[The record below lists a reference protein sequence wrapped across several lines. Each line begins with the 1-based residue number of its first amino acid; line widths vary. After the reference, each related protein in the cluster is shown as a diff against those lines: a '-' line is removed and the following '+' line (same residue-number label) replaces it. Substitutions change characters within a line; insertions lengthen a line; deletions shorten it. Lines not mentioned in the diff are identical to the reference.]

1 MGCQTS
7 GNKEDDALK
16 EQLLTRRKELTLGD
30 MTIGERIKNRRTSL
44 GISQVSLADKVGI
57 SKQSLY
63 KYENG
68 IITNI
73 PSDKISQIAVV
84 LDTTPAY
91 LMGWDKKGEDTTLE
105 EKLLARYMDLDD
117 LDQAMVRRLLK
128 CDEDF
133 NRI

>member
-1 MGCQTS
+1 
-7 GNKEDDALK
+7 
-16 EQLLTRRKELTLGD
+16 
-30 MTIGERIKNRRTSL
+30 MTIGERIKKRRTSL
-44 GISQVSLADKVGI
+44 GISQVSLADKVSI

-73 PSDKISQIAVV
+73 PSDKISQIADA
-84 LDTTPAY
+84 LDTTPSY
-91 LMGWDKKGEDTTLE
+91 LMGWDKEDDDATISDR
-105 EKLLARYMDLDD
+105 LLTRYRELDD

-133 NRI
+133 NKI

>member
-1 MGCQTS
+1 
-7 GNKEDDALK
+7 
-16 EQLLTRRKELTLGD
+16 
-30 MTIGERIKNRRTSL
+30 MTIGERIKKRRTSL

-73 PSDKISQIAVV
+73 PSDKISQIAAA
-84 LDTTPAY
+84 LDTTPSY
-91 LMGWDKKGEDTTLE
+91 LMGWDKEDDDATLSDR
-105 EKLLARYMDLDD
+105 LLTRYRELDD

>member
-1 MGCQTS
+1 
-7 GNKEDDALK
+7 
-16 EQLLTRRKELTLGD
+16 
-30 MTIGERIKNRRTSL
+30 MTIGERIKKRRTSL

-73 PSDKISQIAVV
+73 PSDKISQIAAA
-84 LDTTPAY
+84 LDTTPSY
-91 LMGWDKKGEDTTLE
+91 LMGWDKEDDDATISDR
-105 EKLLARYMDLDD
+105 LLTRYRELDD
-117 LDQAMVRRLLK
+117 LDQAMIRRLLK

>member
-1 MGCQTS
+1 
-7 GNKEDDALK
+7 
-16 EQLLTRRKELTLGD
+16 
-30 MTIGERIKNRRTSL
+30 MTIGERIKKRRTSL

-73 PSDKISQIAVV
+73 PSDKISQIAAA
-84 LDTTPAY
+84 LDTTPSY
-91 LMGWDKKGEDTTLE
+91 LMGWDKEDDDATLSDR
-105 EKLLARYMDLDD
+105 LLTRYRELDD

-133 NRI
+133 NKI